1 MTEDEWDTVVRVHL
15 KGHAAPTHHA
25 AAHWRSRAKEGEE
38 VKASLVHTTSASGLA
53 GNFGQANYGSAKLGI
68 LGLSRIA
75 VIELHKYGVR
85 SNAVSPAARTRLSLT
100 IPGADQQLKAPDDEG
115 AFDPFDPANVS
126 PLIGWLA
133 QADCPATG
141 QVFHV
146 IGDRLFVISMP
157 QLVHR
162 LKTDG
167 RWTLDAL
174 DRELGKR
181 LLTPP
186 GFEEFFDGLL

>member
-1 MTEDEWDTVVRVHL
+1 M
-15 KGHAAPTHHA
+15 
-25 AAHWRSRAKEGEE
+25 
-38 VKASLVHTTSASGLA
+38 KASLVHTTSASGLA

-100 IPGADQQLKAPDDEG
+100 IPGADQQLKAPDDED

-146 IGDRLFVISMP
+146 IGDPVVRHFDAATSPPAQNGWPLDI
-157 QLVHR
+157 
-162 LKTDG
+162 G
-167 RWTLDAL
+167 RSRPRAGQTTPDPAGVRGVFRWAAL
-174 DRELGKR
+174 SCR
-181 LLTPP
+181 
-186 GFEEFFDGLL
+186 